1 MYRIVIFFCA
11 ILLVVIELLF
21 FEFNYIFIVVL
32 CLICLRIL
40 CTKSIC
46 IVNICL
52 IWCLGCITY
61 IFNYYQ
67 CSKSREIKQEL
78 SVKNQHILVYADN
91 IKVNGDLLT
100 LTGRWLEGKQQIC
113 TYYYLKSKAEQN
125 YFKKQINSDVYTVT
139 GKIKGI
145 SPPTNENEFDYKKFC
160 QSKKIYNGLTVKHIS
175 LENNKVPSKY
185 KLLCKLH
192 DLRKSIIC
200 YLQLFPKYLQ
210 GYSTALIVGYR
221 DDEFDDINSSIKE
234 LGLLYLF
241 SLSGMHVFYLVKILQ
256 KLAQILRIT
265 AETVDM
271 WLIICLPIYM
281 ILAGSSSSI
290 IRAVFMVW
298 IPIFSRYFL
307 SIKIDKLTSW
317 SLTIIINLLY
327 SPMILFTM
335 GMQLSY
341 LLTLVL
347 ILNEEENSIKIGI
360 KMSGY
365 SIPLM
370 LWHTYQWN
378 VLTTFLSICI
388 IPIFEYIILPFTII
402 GVLLN
407 VFSKISNTILF
418 LISIFFEK
426 LADSSPMITFGKPYL
441 MVVILLLSL
450 MICLEVSRRK
460 NVIIYLQVLV
470 YIFSY
475 SQIHRNKDELVYFD
489 IGQGDATLIREKNNN
504 QVILVDT
511 GGKVSFKHEKWRS
524 RVSQTSGERVIVNYL
539 LSKGINSIDKLY
551 LTHQDADHVGNFP
564 SISQKIKIKKIL
576 VPLGME
582 KLSSFNKRLNES
594 NICNDKVVEPITD
607 TSDFSKERIDILHPF
622 VEGKGKNEDSIVLK
636 YTMGRLIFLITG
648 DLDQENEIKVIEK
661 YPDLRC
667 DILKVGHHGSKTS
680 TADQFVKSLKPQY
693 AIISVGLNNR
703 YGHPNIETLR
713 TLNANG
719 IPYLMTSDK
728 GMIKVVNMSKN
739 KFCMSTKYGKILIR
753 K

>member
-200 YLQLFPKYLQ
+200 YLQLFPKYLR
-210 GYSTALIVGYR
+210 GYSTALVVGYR
-221 DDEFDDINSSIKE
+221 DDGFDDINSSIKE

-241 SLSGMHVFYLVKILQ
+241 SLSGMHVFYLVKTLQ

-307 SIKIDKLTSW
+307 SIKIDKLTLW
-317 SLTIIINLLY
+317 SLTIIIN
-327 SPMILFTM
+327 
-335 GMQLSY
+335 
-341 LLTLVL
+341 
-347 ILNEEENSIKIGI
+347 
-360 KMSGY
+360 
-365 SIPLM
+365 
-370 LWHTYQWN
+370 
-378 VLTTFLSICI
+378 
-388 IPIFEYIILPFTII
+388 
-402 GVLLN
+402 
-407 VFSKISNTILF
+407 
-418 LISIFFEK
+418 
-426 LADSSPMITFGKPYL
+426 
-441 MVVILLLSL
+441 LLLSL

-460 NVIIYLQVLV
+460 NVVIYLQVLV

-504 QVILVDT
+504 QIILVDT

-524 RVSQTSGERVIVNYL
+524 RTSQTSGERIIVNYL

-582 KLSSFNKRLNES
+582 KLPSFNKRLNES
-594 NICNDKVVEPITD
+594 NICNDKVVEPIID

-636 YTMGRLIFLITG
+636 YTMDRLIFLITG

-728 GMIKVVNMSKN
+728 GMIKVVNVSKD

>member
-200 YLQLFPKYLQ
+200 YLQLFPKYLR

-221 DDEFDDINSSIKE
+221 DDVFDDVNSSIKE

-360 KMSGY
+360 K
-365 SIPLM
+365 
-370 LWHTYQWN
+370 
-378 VLTTFLSICI
+378 
-388 IPIFEYIILPFTII
+388 I

-426 LADSSPMITFGKPYL
+426 LADSSPMIIFGKPYL
-441 MVVILLLSL
+441 TVVILLLSL

-524 RVSQTSGERVIVNYL
+524 RTSQTSGERIIVNYL

-594 NICNDKVVEPITD
+594 NICNNKVVEPITD

-636 YTMGRLIFLITG
+636 YNMSKLIFLITG

-728 GMIKVVNMSKN
+728 GMIKVVNVSKD

>member
-200 YLQLFPKYLQ
+200 YLQLFPKYLR

-221 DDEFDDINSSIKE
+221 DDVFDDVNSSIKE

-347 ILNEEENSIKIGI
+347 I
-360 KMSGY
+360 
-365 SIPLM
+365 
-370 LWHTYQWN
+370 
-378 VLTTFLSICI
+378 
-388 IPIFEYIILPFTII
+388 
-402 GVLLN
+402 
-407 VFSKISNTILF
+407 
-418 LISIFFEK
+418 SIFFEK
-426 LADSSPMITFGKPYL
+426 LADSSPMIIFGKPYL
-441 MVVILLLSL
+441 TVVILLLSL

-524 RVSQTSGERVIVNYL
+524 RTSQTSGERIIVNYL

-680 TADQFVKSLKPQY
+680 TADQFVKILKPQY

-728 GMIKVVNMSKN
+728 GMIKVVNVSKD
-739 KFCMSTKYGKILIR
+739 KFFMSTKYGKILIR